1 MSLYG
6 MMRTG
11 VSGMQGQSNR
21 LGTVADNIANAGTNG
36 YKKSTIEFSTL
47 VIGSSEGYY
56 SSGGIVSDVRASV
69 SRQGVIQY
77 TPSATDLAIEGNG
90 FFVVQDE
97 SGEPFLT
104 RAGSFVP
111 DDQGRLVNA
120 AGFYL
125 LGYSFANGDPSPVA
139 NSFAGL
145 QPVTVV
151 QQAMSAVPTTAG
163 SITANLPANADDVAA
178 AQLPSTNAGGA
189 EYTNK
194 TSLVVYDSLGG
205 EVLLDIY
212 YSKTADNEWE
222 ISIFNQADGTA
233 NTGFPYA
240 SGPLASDTLI
250 FDGTNG
256 QLDVSSITELA
267 VPVPGGE
274 TLTLDLSQMSQL
286 ATSYTPGE
294 ANVNGSAASAVKEI
308 KIGEDGTVYA
318 RYENGTMQALYK
330 IPLANVRSPDQLIIG
345 SGNVFSQSPSSGDV
359 FLGFADSGGFG
370 SISSGA
376 LEASNVDIGEELT
389 AMIEAQRSY
398 TANSKVFQTGSELMD
413 ILVNLKR

>member
-1 MSLYG
+1 
-6 MMRTG
+6 MRTG
-11 VSGMQGQSNR
+11 VSGMNGQSNR
-21 LGTVADNIANAGTNG
+21 LSAVADNIANSNTNG
-36 YKKSTIEFSTL
+36 YKRAKAEFSTL
-47 VIGSSEGYY
+47 IIPNAPGNYN
-56 SSGGIVSDVRASV
+56 SGGITTAMRYEVSQ
-69 SRQGVIQY
+69 QGVLNY
-77 TPSATDLAIEGNG
+77 TTSVTDLAVNGDG
-90 FFVVQDE
+90 FFIVQDAGGT
-97 SGEPFLT
+97 SFLT

-145 QPVTVV
+145 EPVTIV
-151 QQAMSAVPTTAG
+151 QQSMSAVPTTAG
-163 SITANLPANADDVAA
+163 SLTANLPANAEDVAA
-178 AQLPSTNAGGA
+178 ALLPSTNAGGA

-205 EVLLDIY
+205 EVLLDVY
-212 YSKTADNEWE
+212 YAKTADNEWE
-222 ISIFNQADGTA
+222 ITVFNQADGTA
-233 NTGFPYA
+233 NTGFPYS

-256 QLDVSSITELA
+256 QLDASSIDSIA
-267 VPVPGGE
+267 IPIPGGE
-274 TLTLDLSQMSQL
+274 TLTLSLSQMSQL

-330 IPLANVRSPDQLIIG
+330 IPLANVRSPDQLIVG

-359 FLGFADSGGFG
+359 YLGFADSGGLG